1 MKKNES
7 ALLKRTIARVG
18 FAWIVLLAAQI
29 LWSMNVPELKGRVN
43 DYAGVLDS
51 AQKEQLETLLQDVE
65 NKTSSQVVL
74 LTVNSLEGDALEDF
88 SIRVVENWK
97 IGQKEFNNG
106 VLVLLAMAEKKIR
119 IEVGYGLE
127 SIITDMKSGYIIRE
141 LILPYF
147 KKGDY
152 YGGLNRGLTAVTG
165 LISKDFEIKPEQLA
179 RYQKESK
186 RGKGVHIPFTFI
198 IFIIIVILNMVKSG
212 TRGGRFGR
220 GGGIFYGGGGFGSG
234 GFGGGGFSGGGGGG
248 GFSGGGGSFGGGG
261 SSGSW

>member
-1 MKKNES
+1 MKKNTN
-7 ALLKRTIARVG
+7 ALVKRTIARVS
-18 FAWIVLLAAQI
+18 FVWIVFLAAQI
-29 LWSMNVPELKGRVN
+29 LWSIDVPELKGRVN
-43 DYAGVLDS
+43 DYAGVLNS
-51 AQKEQLETLLQDVE
+51 SQKEQLETLLQDVE

-74 LTVNSLEGDALEDF
+74 LTINSLEGEALEDF

-97 IGQKEFNNG
+97 IGQKEFSNG
-106 VLVLLAMAEKKIR
+106 VLVLLALAEKKIR

-141 LILPYF
+141 IILPYF

-152 YGGLNRGLTAVTG
+152 YNGLNQGLTAVTG
-165 LISKDFEIKPEQLA
+165 LISRDFEITPEQLA
-179 RYQKESK
+179 RYQKEGK

-198 IFIIIVILNMVKSG
+198 IFVIIVILNIMKSG

-220 GGGIFYGGGGFGSG
+220 GGGVFYGGGFGSG

>member
-1 MKKNES
+1 MKKNINV
-7 ALLKRTIARVG
+7 LVKRTIARIG
-18 FAWIVLLAAQI
+18 FVWVVFLTAQI
-29 LWSMNVPELKGRVN
+29 LWTMNVPELKGRVN

-51 AQKEQLETLLQDVE
+51 NQKEQLETLLQDAE

-74 LTVNSLEGDALEDF
+74 LTVNSLEGEALEDY

-106 VLVLLAMAEKKIR
+106 VLVLLALAEKKIR

-127 SIITDMKSGYIIRE
+127 SIITDMKSGYIVRQI
-141 LILPYF
+141 ILPYF

-152 YGGLNRGLTAVTG
+152 YGGLNQGLTAVTG
-165 LISKDFEIKPEQLA
+165 LISRDFEITPEQLA
-179 RYQKESK
+179 KYQKASK

-198 IFIIIVILNMVKSG
+198 IFVIIVILNIVKSG
-212 TRGGRFGR
+212 TRGGRYGR
-220 GGGIFYGGGGFGSG
+220 GGGIFYGGGFGG
-234 GFGGGGFSGGGGGG
+234 GSFGGGGFGGGGGG

>member
-1 MKKNES
+1 MKKNKN
-7 ALLKRTIARVG
+7 ALVKRAIARVG
-18 FAWIVLLAAQI
+18 FVWVVLLAAQI
-29 LWSMNVPELKGRVN
+29 LWSMNVPALKGRVN
-43 DYAGVLDS
+43 DYAGVLNS
-51 AQKEQLETLLQDVE
+51 TQKEQLETLLQDAE

-74 LTVNSLEGDALEDF
+74 LTVNSLEGEALEVY
-88 SIRVVENWK
+88 SIKVVENWK

-106 VLVLLAMAEKKIR
+106 VLVLLALAEKKIR

-127 SIITDMKSGYIIRE
+127 PILTDMKTGYITRE
-141 LILPYF
+141 IILPYF

-152 YGGLNRGLTAVTG
+152 YGGLSQGLTAVTG
-165 LISKDFEIKPEQLA
+165 LISRDFEITPEQLA

-198 IFIIIVILNMVKSG
+198 IFVIIVILNIVKSG
-212 TRGGRFGR
+212 TRGGRYGR
-220 GGGIFYGGGGFGSG
+220 GGGIFYGGGFGGG
-234 GFGGGGFSGGGGGG
+234 GFGGGGFGGGGGG

>member
-1 MKKNES
+1 MKKNKN
-7 ALLKRTIARVG
+7 APVMRTIARVS
-18 FAWIVLLAAQI
+18 FVWVVLLAAQI
-29 LWSMNVPELKGRVN
+29 LWSINVPALKGRVN

-51 AQKEQLETLLQDVE
+51 NQKEQLETLLQDAE

-74 LTVNSLEGDALEDF
+74 LTVNSLEGEALEDF

-97 IGQKEFNNG
+97 IGRKEFNNG
-106 VLVLLAMAEKKIR
+106 VLVLLALAEKKIR

-127 SIITDMKSGYIIRE
+127 SIITDMKSGYITRE
-141 LILPYF
+141 IILPYF

-152 YGGLNRGLTAVTG
+152 YGGLSQGLAAVTG
-165 LISKDFEIKPEQLA
+165 LISKDFEITPEQLA
-179 RYQKESK
+179 RYQKASK

-198 IFIIIVILNMVKSG
+198 IFVIIVILNMVKSG
-212 TRGGRFGR
+212 TRGRYGR
-220 GGGIFYGGGGFGSG
+220 GGGIFYGGG
-234 GFGGGGFSGGGGGG
+234 FGGGGFGGGGGGG

>member
-1 MKKNES
+1 M
-7 ALLKRTIARVG
+7 RTIARVS
-18 FAWIVLLAAQI
+18 FVCVVLLAAQI
-29 LWSMNVPELKGRVN
+29 LWSMNVPALKGRVN

-51 AQKEQLETLLQDVE
+51 NQKEQLETLLQDAE

-97 IGQKEFNNG
+97 IGRKEFNNG
-106 VLVLLAMAEKKIR
+106 VLVLLALAEKKIR

-127 SIITDMKSGYIIRE
+127 SILTDMKSGYITRE
-141 LILPYF
+141 IILPYF

-152 YGGLNRGLTAVTG
+152 YGGLSQGLAAVTG
-165 LISKDFEIKPEQLA
+165 LISKDFEITPEQLA

-198 IFIIIVILNMVKSG
+198 IFVIIVILNIVKSG
-212 TRGGRFGR
+212 TRGGRYGR
-220 GGGIFYGGGGFGSG
+220 GGGIFYGGGFGGG
-234 GFGGGGFSGGGGGG
+234 GFGGGGFGGGGGG

>member
-1 MKKNES
+1 MKKIENT
-7 ALLKRTIARVG
+7 LLKKSITRVS
-18 FAWIVLLAAQI
+18 FVWVVFLAAQI
-29 LWSMNVPELKGRVN
+29 IWSMNIPALKGRVN
-43 DYAGVLDS
+43 DYAGILNS
-51 AQKEQLETLLQDVE
+51 TQKEQLETLLQDAE
-65 NKTSSQVVL
+65 SKTSSQVVL
-74 LTVNSLEGDALEDF
+74 LTINSLEGESLEDF

-152 YGGLNRGLTAVTG
+152 YGGLNQGLTAVTG
-165 LISKDFEIKPEQLA
+165 LISKDFEITPEQLA
-179 RYQKESK
+179 KYQKASK
-186 RGKGVHIPFTFI
+186 QGGGVHIPFSLI
-198 IFIIIVILNMVKSG
+198 IFIIIVIVNLVKSG
-212 TRGGRFGR
+212 SRGGRFGR
-220 GGGIFYGGGGFGSG
+220 GGGIFYGGGGFG
-234 GFGGGGFSGGGGGG
+234 GGGFTIGGGGG